1 MSEAEAYSRLAGVY
15 DELVVDPCFPLWA
28 DFLDDLWQADT
39 GDVTTVLDVCCGTG
53 LLAAELIPRGYVVV
67 GIDAS
72 QPMLDR
78 ARARLGPDVDL
89 RRVVLPDLPV
99 DTVFDAAVSTFDG
112 LNYLA
117 PADFRASLVAIA
129 RRVRPDGWLVFDLH
143 TDAMLAV
150 AAENPRIDGDEDGR
164 VFTLTNVVDAA
175 ARTVDSRVDFEDE
188 LGAATETHRQ
198 YFHPDDDVRAALVDA
213 GFTVVRVVE
222 EYTSV
227 PADASTLRA
236 TWVCRRLADESR

>member
-28 DFLDDLWQADT
+28 DFLDDLWQADA
-39 GDVTTVLDVCCGTG
+39 GEVRTVLDVCCGTG

-164 VFTLTNVVDAA
+164 VFILTNFVDAA
-175 ARTVDSRVDFEDE
+175 ARTVDSTVEFEDE

-198 YFHPDDDVRAALVDA
+198 HFHTDVDVRAALVDA
-213 GFTVVRVVE
+213 GFTVESVVE
-222 EYTSV
+222 EYTPV

-236 TWVCRRLADESR
+236 TWVCRRLADETR